1 MKLNKTSRILA
12 SLALG
17 LSLCVFS
24 CEKPANTLVIPMPP
38 SKPNSGTGTGNVG
51 GNGSGSGNGNGSG
64 TGTSTGTE
72 TGTGTGAETGT
83 LCTDIGQ
90 TPIVLAYFTEYTE
103 TLPEVKLLTHIN
115 YAHGR
120 FKNPK
125 TGDGGIV
132 ITESKQA
139 PISKVV
145 ALKSVNPK
153 LKVMLM
159 IGGWGGHADGFS
171 EMAKSAAKRTEF
183 CKSVKSL
190 IDQHKLD
197 GVDIDWEYPT
207 QSADNETGCD
217 PDDTK
222 NFNLVLKELRE
233 TLGTSKIISY
243 ASSSSHPEYVDWA
256 TAIHYIDYVN
266 VMTYDMGA
274 APKGHNSPL
283 HKGERFTH
291 SSWDE
296 AVQKHVKYHVPK
308 NRQVMGVPF
317 YGKAEKNPSDAD
329 KVFVDSKGKLGYSIK
344 YKDIVPVLQ
353 DGKYMGVVL
362 NRKLHRVWD
371 TRSMVPFLADDTGR
385 NFLSYDDPESVAAKG
400 AYVVTNG
407 HLGAMFWEYRSDTD
421 DHALLKS
428 LVKSIYGKETVL
440 Q

>member
-1 MKLNKTSRILA
+1 MTGNRIFLRLA
-12 SLALG
+12 GLFLSLALAV
-17 LSLCVFS
+17 SS
-24 CEKPANTLVIPMPP
+24 CEKPATSITIAPPNTHP
-38 SKPNSGTGTGNVG
+38 STGSGSGSGSG
-51 GNGSGSGNGNGSG
+51 GGSGSGSGNNGDNNG
-64 TGTSTGTE
+64 GG
-72 TGTGTGAETGT
+72 TGTGTGTGTETGT

-132 ITESKQA
+132 ITESSKA

-190 IDQHKLD
+190 IDKHKLD

-217 PDDTK
+217 PSDTQ

-256 TAIHYIDYVN
+256 TAINYIDYVN

-296 AVQKHVKYHVPK
+296 AVQRHEKYHVPK

-344 YKDIVPVLQ
+344 YRDIVPVLEN
-353 DGKYMGVVL
+353 GTYMGVAL

>member
-1 MKLNKTSRILA
+1 MTRANKTA
-12 SLALG
+12 SLLSRLALC
-17 LSLCVFS
+17 LSLCLFS
-24 CEKPANTLVIPMPP
+24 CEKPANNFVIPIPTP
-38 SKPNSGTGTGNVG
+38 GGGGSSGGSGSGSGGSGSGSGGSGGGSGTGTG
-51 GNGSGSGNGNGSG
+51 
-64 TGTSTGTE
+64 TGTQTP
-72 TGTGTGAETGT
+72 GT

-103 TLPEVKLLTHIN
+103 TLPEVTLLTHIN

-132 ITESKQA
+132 ITESTKA
-139 PISKVV
+139 PLSKVV
-145 ALKSVNPK
+145 ALKSVNPN
-153 LKVMLM
+153 LKVCLM

-171 EMAKSAAKRTEF
+171 EMAKSPAKRTEF
-183 CKSVKSL
+183 CKSVKAL
-190 IDQHKLD
+190 LDQHKLD

-207 QSADNETGCD
+207 QSADGETGCD
-217 PDDTK
+217 PNDTK
-222 NFNLVLKELRE
+222 NFNLVLQELRE
-233 TLGTSKIISY
+233 TLGTGKIISF

-283 HKGERFTH
+283 HKGDRFTH
-291 SSWDE
+291 SSWDQ
-296 AVQKHVKYHVPK
+296 AVEKHEKYKVPK

-317 YGKAEKNPSDAD
+317 YGKAEKNPADAD

-344 YKDIVPVLQ
+344 YRDIVPVLQ
-353 DGKYMGVVL
+353 NGTYMGVTL
-362 NRKLHRVWD
+362 NRKLQRVWD
-371 TRSMVPFLADDTGR
+371 AKSMVPFLADDAGR
-385 NFLSYDDPESVAAKG
+385 NYLSYDDPESVAAKG
-400 AYVVTNG
+400 AYVKANG

-428 LVKSIYGKETVL
+428 LVKAIYGKESVL
-440 Q
+440 K

>member
-1 MKLNKTSRILA
+1 MTGNRIFVRLA
-12 SLALG
+12 GLFLSLALAV
-17 LSLCVFS
+17 SS
-24 CEKPANTLVIPMPP
+24 CEKPATSITIAPPNTHP
-38 SKPNSGTGTGNVG
+38 SSGSGT
-51 GNGSGSGNGNGSG
+51 GNGSGSGNGSGNGSGSG
-64 TGTSTGTE
+64 TGTG
-72 TGTGTGAETGT
+72 TGTGTEPGT

-103 TLPEVKLLTHIN
+103 VLPEVKLLTHIN

-183 CKSVKSL
+183 CQSVKKL

-217 PDDTK
+217 PMDTQ

-233 TLGTSKIISY
+233 ILGTSKIISY

-256 TAIHYIDYVN
+256 TAINYIDYVN

-283 HKGERFTH
+283 HKGDRFTH
-291 SSWDE
+291 SSWDQ
-296 AVQKHVKYHVPK
+296 AVEKHEKYKVPK

-344 YKDIVPVLQ
+344 YRDIVPVLQ

-428 LVKSIYGKETVL
+428 LVKAIYGKETVL

>member
-1 MKLNKTSRILA
+1 MKLNKTARILA

-17 LSLCVFS
+17 LSLCVVS
-24 CEKPANTLVIPMPP
+24 CEKPATNLVIAPP
-38 SKPNSGTGTGNVG
+38 NTHPSTGTGS
-51 GNGSGSGNGNGSG
+51 GNGSGSGNNGGNNGG
-64 TGTSTGTE
+64 G
-72 TGTGTGAETGT
+72 TGTGTGTGTETGT

-103 TLPEVKLLTHIN
+103 VLPEVKLLTHIN

-132 ITESKQA
+132 ITESSKA

-171 EMAKSAAKRTEF
+171 EMAKSDAKRTEF
-183 CKSVKSL
+183 CQSVKKL

-207 QSADNETGCD
+207 VSADNETGCD
-217 PDDTK
+217 PMDTQ
-222 NFNLVLKELRE
+222 NFNLVLRELRE
-233 TLGTSKIISY
+233 TLGTSKIISF
-243 ASSSSHPEYVDWA
+243 ASSSSGKYVDWK
-256 TAIHYIDYVN
+256 TAIKYIDYVN

-274 APKGHNSPL
+274 APNGHNSPL
-283 HKGERFTH
+283 HKSSRFTH
-291 SSWDE
+291 RSWDE
-296 AVQKHVKYHVPK
+296 AVDAHVKAGVPK

-317 YGKAEKNPSDAD
+317 YGKAEKSPAEGTKIFEYSVKYNEIPDILE
-329 KVFVDSKGKLGYSIK
+329 KGQYKGKPLAR
-344 YKDIVPVLQ
+344 PVTRQ
-353 DGKYMGVVL
+353 
-362 NRKLHRVWD
+362 WD
-371 TRSMVPFLADDTGR
+371 ATAMVPFLVDAAGK
-385 NFLSYDDPESVAAKG
+385 NVLSYDDPESVAAKG

-407 HLGAMFWEYRSDTD
+407 HLGAMFWEYRGDTG
-421 DHALLKS
+421 DHALLGS
-428 LVKSIYGKETVL
+428 LVKSIYGKDTVL